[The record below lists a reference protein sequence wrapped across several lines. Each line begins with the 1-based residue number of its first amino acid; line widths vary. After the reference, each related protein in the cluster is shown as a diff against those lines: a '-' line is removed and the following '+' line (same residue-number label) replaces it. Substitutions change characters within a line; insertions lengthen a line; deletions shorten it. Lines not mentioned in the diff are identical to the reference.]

1 MIEAGEEMN
10 KGESKRIKTE
20 KQALMVSMYGSLFFV
35 IAESFMA
42 IASSSQSIL
51 LDAVYG
57 AADLLMVVISIWII
71 PLLYRPTTEKHP
83 FGFSQVE
90 SIFVVIKGSMLTA
103 VTVGLMLTNI
113 QIIMGGGNRLNFTS
127 VAIFEFAAAI
137 ISLGILFSMIRLNK
151 SLNSPLVRTEI
162 TAWIV
167 DSVASIGLA
176 IAFLLPAI
184 IHTDWMADF
193 EPYLD
198 QTIAIVLA
206 ATILPIPIRTVLH
219 GLRDIFLLAPK
230 EETVNRIK
238 EIGQDVLAKY
248 LTGQAVYDI
257 IKTGRKLWVSIYFT
271 SQNDMI
277 SIAEIKKAQQE
288 LELELKKEFPDLY
301 VELIPEIE

>member
-1 MIEAGEEMN
+1 MN

>member
-1 MIEAGEEMN
+1 MN

-35 IAESFMA
+35 IAESIMA

-57 AADLLMVVISIWII
+57 SADLLMVVISIWII

-90 SIFVVIKGSMLTA
+90 SIFIVIKGSMLTA
-103 VTVGLMLTNI
+103 VTVGLMLANI
-113 QIIMGGGNRLNFTS
+113 QIILRGGNRLNFTS
-127 VAIFEFAAAI
+127 VAIFEVAAAI

-151 SLNSPLVRTEI
+151 SLNSPMVKTEI
-162 TAWIV
+162 SAWII

-176 IAFLLPAI
+176 IAFILPAI
-184 IHTDWMADF
+184 IHTDWMTDF

-206 ATILPIPIRTVLH
+206 ATILPIPIKTVLH
-219 GLRDIFLLAPK
+219 GLRDIFLLAPE
-230 EETVNRIK
+230 EETVSRIK
-238 EIGQDVLAKY
+238 EIGQGVLERY

-257 IKTGRKLWVSIYFT
+257 IKTGRKLWISIYFT

-277 SIAEIKKAQQE
+277 SISEIKQAQKE
-288 LELELKKEFPDLY
+288 LEMELKKEFPDLY
-301 VELIPEIE
+301 VELIPE

>member
-1 MIEAGEEMN
+1 MN

-57 AADLLMVVISIWII
+57 SADLLMVVISIWII

-113 QIIMGGGNRLNFTS
+113 QIIMRGGNRLNFTS

-162 TAWIV
+162 TAWII

-206 ATILPIPIRTVLH
+206 ATILPIPIKTVLH

-257 IKTGRKLWVSIYFT
+257 IKTGRKLWISIYFT

-277 SIAEIKKAQQE
+277 SIAEIKKAQKE